1 MKQSFTITGN
11 LVDIHQKKIYPAEV
25 VVEGERIVA
34 IKDLTLNPSPK
45 AKEANTQTLLNEDA
59 NNSSATSESEDSDQM
74 AFPNGEGR
82 DGAFILPGFI
92 DAHVHIESSM
102 LIPSEF
108 ARLAVVHGTV
118 ATVSDPHEIANV
130 CGMKGVEYMIEN
142 GKTVPFKFNFG
153 APSCVPATN
162 FETAGAVIDSNDVDE
177 LMRREDILYLSEMM
191 NFPGV
196 LHSDAEVMKKIA
208 FAKKYNKP
216 VDGHAPGLRGLTAKV
231 YIDAGISTDHECF
244 TKEEALDKLNHGM
257 KILIREGSAAKNF
270 EALIDLLNDH
280 EEMIMFC
287 SDDKHPDSL
296 VEGHINQLCA
306 RAVAKG
312 IDVFKVLK
320 AACVNPVEH
329 YKLKVGLL
337 RPNDFADFIL
347 VKDLKNFEVLQT
359 YINGE
364 LVAENG
370 KTLIESQKATTI
382 NSFNCSLKKTEDFAT
397 VNSKNSFVIEALD
410 GQLITNKISARNKID
425 IENNILKIVV
435 VNRYKD
441 APVAKAFIKNFGLKK
456 GAIASSVAHDSHNIV
471 AVGVDD
477 ESICKA
483 VNLVIEN
490 KGGVSMAHPDPANGG
505 TINTQ
510 PLLNEETS
518 NSADTSKSKV
528 LQRSEVPP
536 PEGFRE
542 AVLPLPVAGLMSTK
556 DGYEVAKE
564 YSAIDKA
571 AKELG
576 STLSAPYMS
585 LSFMGLLVIPHLKL
599 SDLGLFDGDEFKF
612 V

>member
-1 MKQSFTITGN
+1 MNKSFSVKGN
-11 LVDIHQKKIYPAEV
+11 LVDVHQKKIYPAEIF
-25 VVEGERIVA
+25 VEEERITT
-34 IKDLTLNPSPK
+34 IKHLEHQKSNF
-45 AKEANTQTLLNEDA
+45 EY
-59 NNSSATSESEDSDQM
+59 
-74 AFPNGEGR
+74 
-82 DGAFILPGFI
+82 FILPGFI

-153 APSCVPATN
+153 APSCVPATI
-162 FETAGAVIDSNDVDE
+162 FETAGAVIDAKDIDG
-177 LMRREDILYLSEMM
+177 LMRREEILYLSEMM

-196 LHSDAEVMKKIA
+196 LNHDGEVMKKIA
-208 FAKKYNKP
+208 SAKKYNKP
-216 VDGHAPGLRGLTAKV
+216 IDGHAPGLCGEMAKQ
-231 YIDAGISTDHECF
+231 YIDTGISTDHECF
-244 TKEEALDKLNHGM
+244 TEEEALDKLQYGM
-257 KILIREGSAAKNF
+257 KIIIREGSAAKNF

-280 EEMIMFC
+280 EDMMMFC

-320 AACVNPVEH
+320 AACVNPVGH

-337 RPNDFADFIL
+337 RQNDFADFVL
-347 VKDLKNFEVLQT
+347 VKDLKNFEVIQT
-359 YINGE
+359 YINGQ

-370 KTLIESQKATTI
+370 KTLIESQKAITI
-382 NSFNCSLKKTEDFAT
+382 NNFDCEPLQNDHVYIHRESNQIIP
-397 VNSKNSFVIEALD
+397 VIEAID
-410 GQLITNKISARNKID
+410 GQLITNKFMQDVDWLISDEDEYELQSNTQID
-425 IENNILKIVV
+425 VLKIVV
-435 VNRYKD
+435 VNRYIHSK
-441 APVAKAFIKNFGLKK
+441 VAVAFIKNFGLKK

-477 ESICKA
+477 ESVCTA

-490 KGGVSMAHPDPANGG
+490 KGGVSCVGG
-505 TINTQ
+505 ENDVI
-510 PLLNEETS
+510 
-518 NSADTSKSKV
+518 
-528 LQRSEVPP
+528 
-536 PEGFRE
+536 
-542 AVLPLPVAGLMSTK
+542 LPLPVAGLMSIE
-556 DGYEVAKE
+556 DGYEVAKK

-576 STLSAPYMS
+576 SKLSAPYMT
-585 LSFMGLLVIPHLKL
+585 LSFMALLVIPHLKL

-612 V
+612 ITHAS